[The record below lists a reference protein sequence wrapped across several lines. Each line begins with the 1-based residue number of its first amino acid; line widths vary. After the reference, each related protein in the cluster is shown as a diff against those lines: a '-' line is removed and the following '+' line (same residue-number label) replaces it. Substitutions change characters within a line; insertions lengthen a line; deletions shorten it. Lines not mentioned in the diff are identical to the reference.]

1 MLGCKRARDGYFF
14 PRDADAPP
22 LVENNAVNRVLK
34 LALVLGLAAS
44 PLAAQKKKLAVMDF
58 DYSQV
63 RSSVSDVFG
72 SDVDVGK
79 AIADLVYAALQKN
92 GSYDL
97 APRQPTPAANRQNAG
112 AAQTLAQQTGADV
125 VVMGTVAAYGKQTGQ
140 TAGISIGGIGLGKK
154 TTIAFVQLTTQLIT
168 AASAAPAAMAA
179 GQGDAK
185 GSGTSL
191 LGNVN
196 VAGLAANGEVN
207 MSGGDYQKTIIG
219 QATQKAV
226 DDLTASV
233 VSNAGSIASA
243 KPAPSMPSM
252 PSMPAAS
259 TTPSVPSGP
268 LPAAYTTPVSGP
280 FMWVPYNFQGTE
292 HFKYTVSMV
301 EDHVPK
307 PGIYTLDASKNG
319 SNVQVNVVWSL
330 GADHGSGTLI
340 FAPGQPMI
348 SPMQLMSLGPAGM
361 LLFNP
366 ALGFMFAGQQWVP
379 GSGWSQTHNG
389 ETVDFK
395 VEGNCSGAGVQGSH
409 GVVRKNGVVVWDMC
423 VAPNVGL
430 PLAETFN
437 NDNGSANFTMT
448 AVEFHP

>member
-1 MLGCKRARDGYFF
+1 
-14 PRDADAPP
+14 
-22 LVENNAVNRVLK
+22 VNRALK
-34 LALVLGLAAS
+34 LALFMGLAVS
-44 PLAAQKKKLAVMDF
+44 PLAAQKKKIAVMDF

-72 SDVDVGK
+72 SDVDIGK

-112 AAQTLAQQTGADV
+112 AAQALAQQTGADV

-179 GQGDAK
+179 GQGNAK

-233 VSNAGSIASA
+233 VSNAGSIAST
-243 KPAPSMPSM
+243 KPAPAAPSPSM
-252 PSMPAAS
+252 PSMPAAA
-259 TTPSVPSGP
+259 TTPSAPSGP

-301 EDHVPK
+301 ENHVPT
-307 PGIYTLDASKNG
+307 PGIYTLDASKSG

-340 FAPGQPMI
+340 FVPGQMMI
-348 SPMQLMSLGPAGM
+348 SPMQLMSLGPAGA

-366 ALGFMFAGQQWVP
+366 ALTFWFGGQQWVP

-389 ETVDFK
+389 ETVEFK
-395 VEGNCSGAGVQGSH
+395 VEGSCSGAGVQGSH
-409 GVVRKNGVVVWDMC
+409 GVIRKNGNVVMDMC

>member
-1 MLGCKRARDGYFF
+1 
-14 PRDADAPP
+14 
-22 LVENNAVNRVLK
+22 VNRVLK
-34 LALVLGLAAS
+34 LALALGLAAS

-63 RSSVSDVFG
+63 RSSVTDIFG

-97 APRQPTPAANRQNAG
+97 APRQPTPAENRQNAG

-140 TAGISIGGIGLGKK
+140 TAGISIGGIGIGKK
-154 TTIAFVQLTTQLIT
+154 TTIAFVQLTTQLVT

-226 DDLTASV
+226 YDLTASV
-233 VSNAGSIASA
+233 VSNAGSIASS

-252 PSMPAAS
+252 PAAPATPAAA
-259 TTPSVPSGP
+259 SGP
-268 LPAAYTTPVSGP
+268 LPTAYTTPIAGP

-301 EDHVPK
+301 ENRVPT

-319 SNVQVNVVWSL
+319 GNVQINVVWSL
-330 GADHGSGTLI
+330 GADHGSGTVMI
-340 FAPGQPMI
+340 VPGQMMI
-348 SPMQLMSLGPAGM
+348 SPMQLMSLGPAGA

-366 ALGFMFAGQQWVP
+366 VLTMYFGGQQWVP

-389 ETVDFK
+389 ETIEFK
-395 VEGNCSGAGVQGSH
+395 VEGSCSGAGVQGSH
-409 GVVRKNGVVVWDMC
+409 GVVRKNGAVVMDMC

-437 NDNGSANFTMT
+437 KDDGSADFSMT

>member
-1 MLGCKRARDGYFF
+1 MNRA
-14 PRDADAPP
+14 
-22 LVENNAVNRVLK
+22 LK
-34 LALVLGLAAS
+34 LALFMGLAVS

-97 APRQPTPAANRQNAG
+97 APRQPTPAANRQNAA
-112 AAQTLAQQTGADV
+112 AAQALAQQTGADV

-168 AASAAPAAMAA
+168 AASPAPAAMAA

-243 KPAPSMPSM
+243 KPAPAAPSM

-259 TTPSVPSGP
+259 TTPSAPSGP

-395 VEGNCSGAGVQGSH
+395 VEGNCSGAGVQGAH

>member
-1 MLGCKRARDGYFF
+1 M
-14 PRDADAPP
+14 
-22 LVENNAVNRVLK
+22 NRVLK
-34 LALVLGLAAS
+34 LALVLGLAVS

-63 RSSVSDVFG
+63 RSSVTDMFG
-72 SDVDVGK
+72 SDVDIGK
-79 AIADLVYAALQKN
+79 AIADLVYASLQKD

-97 APRQPTPAANRQNAG
+97 APRQPTPSANRQNAG

-154 TTIAFVQLTTQLIT
+154 TTIAFVSLSTQLVT
-168 AASAAPAAMAA
+168 AASPAPAAMAD
-179 GQGDAK
+179 GQGTAK

-191 LGNVN
+191 FGNVN
-196 VAGLAANGEVN
+196 VAGLAGNGEVN

-219 QATQKAV
+219 QATQQAV
-226 DDLTASV
+226 DNLRAQV

-243 KPAPSMPSM
+243 KPRARHAVHARGRDS
-252 PSMPAAS
+252 
-259 TTPSVPSGP
+259 SVGAVRSP

-301 EDHVPK
+301 ENRVPTPRHLHAGRVEERRQRAAGQRRVVSRRRPWNRNADLRPRTGVDDFPDAAHE
-307 PGIYTLDASKNG
+307 PGTRGRATPL
-319 SNVQVNVVWSL
+319 
-330 GADHGSGTLI
+330 
-340 FAPGQPMI
+340 
-348 SPMQLMSLGPAGM
+348 QL
-361 LLFNP
+361 P

-389 ETVDFK
+389 ETVEFK

-409 GVVRKNGVVVWDMC
+409 GVVRKNGAVVWDMC

>member
-1 MLGCKRARDGYFF
+1 
-14 PRDADAPP
+14 
-22 LVENNAVNRVLK
+22 
-34 LALVLGLAAS
+34 
-44 PLAAQKKKLAVMDF
+44 
-58 DYSQV
+58 
-63 RSSVSDVFG
+63 
-72 SDVDVGK
+72 
-79 AIADLVYAALQKN
+79 
-92 GSYDL
+92 
-97 APRQPTPAANRQNAG
+97 
-112 AAQTLAQQTGADV
+112 
-125 VVMGTVAAYGKQTGQ
+125 
-140 TAGISIGGIGLGKK
+140 
-154 TTIAFVQLTTQLIT
+154 
-168 AASAAPAAMAA
+168 
-179 GQGDAK
+179 
-185 GSGTSL
+185 
-191 LGNVN
+191 
-196 VAGLAANGEVN
+196 
-207 MSGGDYQKTIIG
+207 
-219 QATQKAV
+219 
-226 DDLTASV
+226 
-233 VSNAGSIASA
+233 
-243 KPAPSMPSM
+243 
-252 PSMPAAS
+252 
-259 TTPSVPSGP
+259 
-268 LPAAYTTPVSGP
+268 
-280 FMWVPYNFQGTE
+280 MWVPYNFQGTE

>member
-1 MLGCKRARDGYFF
+1 MNRT
-14 PRDADAPP
+14 
-22 LVENNAVNRVLK
+22 LVFAVL
-34 LALVLGLAAS
+34 LGLAGS

-63 RSSVSDVFG
+63 RSSVTDVFG

-79 AIADLVYAALQKN
+79 AIADLVYAALQKDGN
-92 GSYDL
+92 YDL
-97 APRQPTPAANRQNAG
+97 VPRQPTPAANRQNAG
-112 AAQTLAQQTGADV
+112 AAQTLAQQTGADA
-125 VVMGTVAAYGKQTGQ
+125 VVMGSVVSYGKQTGQ
-140 TAGISIGGIGLGKK
+140 TAGVSIGGIGLGKK
-154 TTIAFVQLTTQLIT
+154 TTIAYVSLSVQFVQ
-168 AASAAPAAMAA
+168 AAAPTPVAMAA

-226 DDLTASV
+226 DNLSASII
-233 VSNAGSIASA
+233 SQAGQLASS
-243 KPAPSMPSM
+243 KPAPTMPAMPSM
-252 PSMPAAS
+252 PSAPAP

-280 FMWVPYNFQGTE
+280 FMWAAYNFQGTE

-301 EDHVPK
+301 ENRIPT

-319 SNVQVNVVWSL
+319 GNVMVNVVWTL
-330 GADHGSGTLI
+330 GADHGSGTLV
-340 FAPGQPMI
+340 FAPGQAMI
-348 SPMQLMSLGPAGM
+348 SPMQLMSLGPAGA

-366 ALGFMFAGQQWVP
+366 ALGFMFAGQQWAV
-379 GSGWSQTHNG
+379 GSQWSTTHNG
-389 ETVDFK
+389 ETVSFK
-395 VEGNCSGAGVQGSH
+395 VISTCSVAGVQGVRGQMSKDAA
-409 GVVRKNGVVVWDMC
+409 VVMDMC
-423 VAPNVGL
+423 VSPNVGL
-430 PLAETFN
+430 PLSETFN
-437 NDNGSANFTMT
+437 KDDGSANFSMT
-448 AVEFHP
+448 AIEFHP

>member
-1 MLGCKRARDGYFF
+1 M
-14 PRDADAPP
+14 
-22 LVENNAVNRVLK
+22 NRVLK
-34 LALVLGLAAS
+34 LALALGLAAS

-63 RSSVSDVFG
+63 RSSVTDIFG

-140 TAGISIGGIGLGKK
+140 TAGISIGGIGIGKK
-154 TTIAFVQLTTQLIT
+154 TTIAFVQLTTQLVT

-233 VSNAGSIASA
+233 VSNAGSIASS

-252 PSMPAAS
+252 PAAPATPAAA
-259 TTPSVPSGP
+259 SGP
-268 LPAAYTTPVSGP
+268 LPTAYTTPIAGP

-301 EDHVPK
+301 ENRVPT

-319 SNVQVNVVWSL
+319 GNVQINVVWSL
-330 GADHGSGTLI
+330 GADHGSGTVMI
-340 FAPGQPMI
+340 VPGQMMI
-348 SPMQLMSLGPAGM
+348 SPMQLMSLGPAGA

-366 ALGFMFAGQQWVP
+366 VLTMYFGGQQWVP

-389 ETVDFK
+389 ETIEFK
-395 VEGNCSGAGVQGSH
+395 VEGSCSGAGVQGSH
-409 GVVRKNGVVVWDMC
+409 GVVRKNGAVVMDMC

-437 NDNGSANFTMT
+437 KDDGSADFSMT

>member
-1 MLGCKRARDGYFF
+1 
-14 PRDADAPP
+14 
-22 LVENNAVNRVLK
+22 VNRVLK
-34 LALVLGLAAS
+34 LALALGLAAS

-63 RSSVSDVFG
+63 RSSVTDIFG

-140 TAGISIGGIGLGKK
+140 TAGISIGGIGIGKK
-154 TTIAFVQLTTQLIT
+154 TTIAFVQLTTQLVT

-233 VSNAGSIASA
+233 VSNAGSIASS

-252 PSMPAAS
+252 PAAPATPAAA
-259 TTPSVPSGP
+259 SGP
-268 LPAAYTTPVSGP
+268 LPTAYTTPIAGP

-301 EDHVPK
+301 ENRVPT

-319 SNVQVNVVWSL
+319 GNVQINVVWSL
-330 GADHGSGTLI
+330 GADHGSGTVMI
-340 FAPGQPMI
+340 VPGQMMI
-348 SPMQLMSLGPAGM
+348 SPMQLMSLGPAGA

-366 ALGFMFAGQQWVP
+366 VLTMYFGGQQWVP

-389 ETVDFK
+389 ETIEFK
-395 VEGNCSGAGVQGSH
+395 VEGSCSGAGVQGSH
-409 GVVRKNGVVVWDMC
+409 GVVRKNGAVVMDMC

-437 NDNGSANFTMT
+437 KDDGSADFSMT

>member
-1 MLGCKRARDGYFF
+1 MNRA
-14 PRDADAPP
+14 
-22 LVENNAVNRVLK
+22 LK
-34 LALVLGLAAS
+34 LALFMGLAVS

-112 AAQTLAQQTGADV
+112 AAQALAQQTGADV

-179 GQGDAK
+179 GQGNAK

-243 KPAPSMPSM
+243 KPAPAMPSM
-252 PSMPAAS
+252 PSMPSATAPS
-259 TTPSVPSGP
+259 TPSVPSGP
-268 LPAAYTTPVSGP
+268 LPASYTTPVTAP
-280 FMWVPYNFQGTE
+280 FAWVPYNFQGTE

-301 EDHVPK
+301 ENNVPQ
-307 PGIYTLDASKNG
+307 PGFYTLDASKNG
-319 SNVQVNVVWSL
+319 GAVNVNVVWSL
-330 GADHGSGTLI
+330 GTQHGSGTIVLQ
-340 FAPGQPMI
+340 PGQMMMM
-348 SPMQLMSLGPAGM
+348 SPMQMMSLGPAGV

-366 ALGFMFAGQQWVP
+366 QFMMMGGQQWVV
-379 GSGWSQTHNG
+379 GSAWSYSGQNG
-389 ETVDFK
+389 TVAFK
-395 VEGNCSGAGVQGSH
+395 VESQCAVAGVQGVR
-409 GVVRKNGVVVWDMC
+409 GVTRKDETVVMDLC
-423 VAPNVGL
+423 VAPNVGM
-430 PLAETFN
+430 PMSETI
-437 NDNGSANFTMT
+437 NDEHGVTKFTAT

>member
-1 MLGCKRARDGYFF
+1 MNRA
-14 PRDADAPP
+14 
-22 LVENNAVNRVLK
+22 LK
-34 LALVLGLAAS
+34 LALFMGLAAS
-44 PLAAQKKKLAVMDF
+44 PLAAQKKKIAVMDF

-97 APRQPTPAANRQNAG
+97 APRQPTPAANRQNPG

-140 TAGISIGGIGLGKK
+140 TAGISIGGFGLGKK
-154 TTIAFVQLTTQLIT
+154 TTIAFVQLSTQLIT
-168 AASAAPAAMAA
+168 AAAPTPAAMAA

-196 VAGLAANGEVN
+196 VAGLAANGEVK

-233 VSNAGSIASA
+233 VSNAGSITPA
-243 KPAPSMPSM
+243 KPAPTMPSMPSM
-252 PSMPAAS
+252 PSAAAPATS
-259 TTPSVPSGP
+259 SVPSGP

-301 EDHVPK
+301 ENRVPT

-330 GADHGSGTLI
+330 GADHGTGTLI
-340 FAPGQPMI
+340 FQPGMAMI
-348 SPMQLMSLGPAGM
+348 SPMQLMSLGPAGA

-389 ETVDFK
+389 ETVEFK

-409 GVVRKNGVVVWDMC
+409 GVVRKNGNVVWDMC

>member
-1 MLGCKRARDGYFF
+1 M
-14 PRDADAPP
+14 
-22 LVENNAVNRVLK
+22 ESNAVNRVLTF
-34 LALVLGLAAS
+34 AMALGLAAS
-44 PLAAQKKKLAVMDF
+44 PLVAQKKKIAVMDF

-63 RSSVSDVFG
+63 RSSVSDIFG

-140 TAGISIGGIGLGKK
+140 TAGISIGGIGIGKK
-154 TTIAFVQLTTQLIT
+154 TTIAFVQVTTQLIT
-168 AASAAPAAMAA
+168 AASPAPAAMAA

-243 KPAPSMPSM
+243 KPAPAMPSM
-252 PSMPAAS
+252 PSAPAPS
-259 TTPSVPSGP
+259 TPAVPMGP
-268 LPAAYTTPVSGP
+268 LPATYTTPIAGP
-280 FMWVPYNFQGTE
+280 FMWAPYNFQGTE

-301 EDHVPK
+301 ENHVPT
-307 PGIYTLDASKNG
+307 PGLYTLDASKNG
-319 SNVQVNVVWSL
+319 ANVQVNVVWSL
-330 GADHGSGTLI
+330 GADHGTGTLVI
-340 FAPGQPMI
+340 VPGQMMMI
-348 SPMQLMSLGPAGM
+348 SPMQLMSLGPAGA

-366 ALGFMFAGQQWVP
+366 MLGMYFGGQQWVV
-379 GSGWSQTHNG
+379 GSGWSTTHNG
-389 ETVDFK
+389 ETIEFK
-395 VEGNCSGAGVQGSH
+395 VESTCSYAGVQGAH
-409 GVVRKNGVVVWDMC
+409 GVMRKNGTVFMDMC
-423 VAPNVGL
+423 VSPNVGL
-430 PLAETFN
+430 PLSETFN
-437 NDNGSANFTMT
+437 HDDGSANFTMT
-448 AVEFHP
+448 AIEFHP

>member
-1 MLGCKRARDGYFF
+1 MNRA
-14 PRDADAPP
+14 
-22 LVENNAVNRVLK
+22 LK
-34 LALVLGLAAS
+34 LALALGLAAS
-44 PLAAQKKKLAVMDF
+44 PLAAQKKKIAVMDF

-63 RSSVSDVFG
+63 RSSVSDIFG

-140 TAGISIGGIGLGKK
+140 TAGISIGGIGIGKK
-154 TTIAFVQLTTQLIT
+154 TTIAFVQLTTQLVT
-168 AASAAPAAMAA
+168 VAAAAPAAMAA

-233 VSNAGSIASA
+233 VSNAGSIAST
-243 KPAPSMPSM
+243 KPAPAMPSM
-252 PSMPAAS
+252 PSAPTP
-259 TTPSVPSGP
+259 TTPSVASGP
-268 LPAAYTTPVSGP
+268 LPTAYTTPIAGP

-301 EDHVPK
+301 ENRVPT

-319 SNVQVNVVWSL
+319 GNVQVNVVWSL

-348 SPMQLMSLGPAGM
+348 SPMQLMSLGPAGV

>member
-1 MLGCKRARDGYFF
+1 MPPF
-14 PRDADAPP
+14 P
-22 LVENNAVNRVLK
+22 LIVETTAVNRVLK
-34 LALVLGLAAS
+34 LALALGLAAS

-63 RSSVSDVFG
+63 RSSVTDLFG

-97 APRQPTPAANRQNAG
+97 APRQPTPAANRQSAG

-140 TAGISIGGIGLGKK
+140 TAGISIGGIGIGKK
-154 TTIAFVQLTTQLIT
+154 TTIAFVKLTSQLV
-168 AASAAPAAMAA
+168 SAAGTGGMAA

-226 DDLTASV
+226 DDFTASV
-233 VSNAGSIASA
+233 ISNAGAIASA
-243 KPAPSMPSM
+243 KPAPAMPSM

-259 TTPSVPSGP
+259 TTPSTPSAP

-301 EDHVPK
+301 ENRVPT
-307 PGIYTLDASKNG
+307 PGIYTLDASKSG
-319 SNVQVNVVWSL
+319 SNIQVNVVWSL